1 MWCNVWLAFLDHLP
15 SLLLFSPESFQRC
28 HISLRSCR
36 LLFRQGCCYMPLWP
50 CAFGLIKALV
60 ILNCTVFSCVINQ
73 KCMELLVYILL
84 SCLGSSETLS
94 IKCATFSKYLR
105 VLSLCVYVMP
115 RFHRNRIMSHWQ
127 RSIWIRGLWPGCWNC
142 FKKISWLVS
151 IVIALH

>member
-105 VLSLCVYVMP
+105 VLQGVCLCHAKVPQEPDNVSLAT
-115 RFHRNRIMSHWQ
+115 FHVD
-127 RSIWIRGLWPGCWNC
+127 
-142 FKKISWLVS
+142 SWSL
-151 IVIALH
+151 ARMLELF